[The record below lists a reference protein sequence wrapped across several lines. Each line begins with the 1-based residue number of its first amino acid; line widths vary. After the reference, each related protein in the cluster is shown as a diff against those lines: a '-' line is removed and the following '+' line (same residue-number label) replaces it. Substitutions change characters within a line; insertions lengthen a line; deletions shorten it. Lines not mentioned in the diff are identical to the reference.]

1 MSDSLCGHFVTIEGG
16 EGAGKSTLLDCLA
29 TRAEEIG
36 VAVVR
41 CREPGG
47 TVLGERMR
55 EALLGGSEDEP
66 SPPPDPVAELLLFV
80 AARAQLMSEVIRPAR
95 ASGALVICDRFADST
110 IAYQHHGRGLPREIV
125 ENANAVATGGL
136 TPDLTL
142 LLDLPIEVGLR
153 RVRGGGDYIE
163 RDTVGFHER
172 VREGYLEEA
181 RRTSA
186 RWLVLDAT
194 LVPSALETLAWKRL
208 EKLLTS

>member
-1 MSDSLCGHFVTIEGG
+1 MSDFLCGYFVTIEGG

-29 TRAEEIG
+29 TRAEERG

-47 TVLGERMR
+47 TVLGERVR
-55 EALLGGSEDEP
+55 EALFGGSHDA
-66 SPPPDPVAELLLFV
+66 SPPDPVAELLLFV
-80 AARAQLMSEVIRPAR
+80 AARAQLVSEVIRPAR
-95 ASGALVICDRFADST
+95 ASGALVICDRFTDST
-110 IAYQHHGRGLPREIV
+110 IAYQHHGRGLSREIV
-125 ENANAVATGGL
+125 ESANAVATGGL

-163 RDTVGFHER
+163 RDTAGFHER

-194 LVPSALETLAWKRL
+194 LTPSVLETLAWKRL
-208 EKLLTS
+208 EQLLTS